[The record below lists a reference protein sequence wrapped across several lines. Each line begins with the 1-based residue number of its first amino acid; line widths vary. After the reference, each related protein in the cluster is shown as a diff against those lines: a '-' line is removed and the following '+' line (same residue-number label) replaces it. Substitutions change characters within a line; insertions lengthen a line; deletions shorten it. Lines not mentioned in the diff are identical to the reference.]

1 MPGASADMVELVR
14 FKHAPYP
21 YVRTAAERQRFYDV
35 IDGKRRGH
43 TGRDGTVYWEDE
55 TYQDNRV
62 LLAIPAS
69 FDPKRRPVLVVY
81 LHGNQSQL
89 LRDVRDRQRVPAQI
103 AAAKINALVLAPQF
117 AVDALDSGAGKFAK
131 PGAFARFL
139 DEGAEKMDRLLR
151 LYLGRQ
157 RKRPNLRNA
166 PVILVAYSG
175 GYAPAAAALSVGHA
189 NPRIRGVVLLDA
201 VYGSEPEFSAWIGR
215 HRASAF
221 VFSAYTES
229 TRVNNELLQ
238 SLLRERQVPFTLAMP
253 RHLAPGAVH
262 FLPLGSEVEHVE
274 FLTQAWTANPLTD
287 VLRRVST
294 DIPRKVVAK
303 KTPRCQG
310 RYCKVIKAKA
320 RTTQLGKQ
328 KVNRRVRSAH
338 AKLSRSHQ

>member
-1 MPGASADMVELVR
+1 M
-14 FKHAPYP
+14 
-21 YVRTAAERQRFYDV
+21 
-35 IDGKRRGH
+35 
-43 TGRDGTVYWEDE
+43 TGVQTC
-55 TYQDNRV
+55 
-62 LLAIPAS
+62 
-69 FDPKRRPVLVVY
+69 
-81 LHGNQSQL
+81 
-89 LRDVRDRQRVPAQI
+89 
-103 AAAKINALVLAPQF
+103 ALPIC
-117 AVDALDSGAGKFAK
+117 
-131 PGAFARFL
+131 
-139 DEGAEKMDRLLR
+139 
-151 LYLGRQ
+151 Q

-238 SLLRERQVPFTLAMP
+238 RLLRERHVPLTLGMP

-262 FLPLGSEVEHVE
+262 FLALGGEVEHVE

-294 DIPRKVVAK
+294 DIPRKVVVK
-303 KTPRCQG
+303 KTPRCHG
-310 RYCKVIKAKA
+310 RHCKMIKPKV
-320 RTTQLGKQ
+320 RTKQLGK
-328 KVNRRVRSAH
+328 K
-338 AKLSRSHQ
+338 K